1 MQHTTKLRR
10 LQFWLKACGLIA
22 CCFLS
27 GAVIGAEPDTDADKT
42 VFDPD
47 VTPRKVQVDNL
58 DSENFELGVYVGI
71 LSIED
76 FESSLLYGFN
86 ARYHFSEDFFAEVNV
101 ASTEAGESSY
111 ERLSGDV
118 SLLPDDDRKLLAY
131 DLTFGFNLFPGQ
143 AFVARSLVFNS
154 RFFLLG
160 GLGSTD
166 FAGDSRL
173 TLNFGFGYQ
182 VYPTDWWAFQVTAR
196 DHIFDIDV
204 VGTDK
209 TTHNIELSTGVS
221 VFF

>member
-1 MQHTTKLRR
+1 MGVLGLRDKIM
-10 LQFWLKACGLIA
+10 LFKTFLITCCGSISA
-22 CCFLS
+22 MS
-27 GAVIGAEPDTDADKT
+27 GAVQAIEEDKT

-47 VTPRKVQVDNL
+47 VIPREVLIDNL
-58 DSENFELGVYVGI
+58 DSENFELGVYAGL

-76 FESSLLYGFN
+76 FESSLLYGVN

-101 ASTEAGESSY
+101 ATTDAGETSY

-143 AFVARSLVFNS
+143 AFVAKSLVFNS

-182 VYPTDWWAFQVTAR
+182 VYPSDWWAFQVTAR

-209 TTHNIELSTGVS
+209 TTHNIELSSGLS